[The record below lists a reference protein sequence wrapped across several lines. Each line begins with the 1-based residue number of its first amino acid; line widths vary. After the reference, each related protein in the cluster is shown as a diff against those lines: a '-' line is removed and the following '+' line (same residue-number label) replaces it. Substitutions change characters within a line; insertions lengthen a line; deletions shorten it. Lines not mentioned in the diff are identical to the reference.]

1 MLAGSTAGRNGEEIN
16 AMQKYV
22 LALNTLNPTIAAAL
36 IAAAATIVLAIFGMI
51 GFFVREFVI
60 SPRKQKKVEEL
71 NLLSERFTKI
81 YSPLMFHIG
90 GGELEHSKL
99 LTSVDPGLMES
110 IKSNLHLLSP
120 SLRKLLVDYVALG
133 EKKEDGKT
141 HYRLDDAEEVI
152 NIHRKFRPILI
163 DEYNQLLK
171 KLEKPSQK

>member
-1 MLAGSTAGRNGEEIN
+1 
-16 AMQKYV
+16 
-22 LALNTLNPTIAAAL
+22 
-36 IAAAATIVLAIFGMI
+36 
-51 GFFVREFVI
+51 
-60 SPRKQKKVEEL
+60 
-71 NLLSERFTKI
+71 
-81 YSPLMFHIG
+81 MFHIG